1 MDQSKAVEAPAAQLP
16 SIMTLGKRT
25 ALILQRLSG
34 CGLSWPVLVHCVSVG
49 PTSTPVHSR
58 NSNPNV
64 LMMQPTENRNRDDAA
79 DGLRTTEIGRVFI

>member
-34 CGLSWPVLVHCVSVG
+34 CGLSWPVLCPLCKRGANIHPG
-49 PTSTPVHSR
+49 P
-58 NSNPNV
+58 
-64 LMMQPTENRNRDDAA
+64 
-79 DGLRTTEIGRVFI
+79 